1 MSIPTE
7 LLYILVAVGVG
18 FLLYRYFT
26 TRGGIEILR
35 PDYAGLPEQGRV
47 QVRHHLV
54 RWRAAAEDS
63 FVAAW
68 QLESG
73 QVVYLRVVFDEADAD
88 EPDLGHVDIRID
100 RREAVKGAA
109 WTEKIRDRALRA
121 DVEAILRAL
130 QGEAR
135 TARSDRTRVA
145 KAKQVGDDR
154 LPPSRPDPP
163 ADD

>member
-7 LLYILVAVGVG
+7 LLYVLVALGIGYVM
-18 FLLYRYFT
+18 YRYFT

-35 PDYAGLPEQGRV
+35 PDYAGLPEEGRV

-54 RWRAAAEDS
+54 RWKAAAGDS

-73 QVVYLRVVFDEADAD
+73 HVVYMRVIFDEAHDD

-100 RREAVKGAA
+100 RREMVKGAA

-130 QGEAR
+130 QREAR
-135 TARSDRTRVA
+135 TARSDRTRLA
-145 KAKQVGDDR
+145 KAKKVGDDR
-154 LPPSRPDPP
+154 EPSDRTE
-163 ADD
+163 